1 MYLFDSSSLVNL
13 VKRGI
18 VKPFVEGVTLDLA
31 IYESIN
37 AVWKEYML
45 LKRIDEETALR
56 FVSIISRVFEVMEV
70 TSMSGLESEVFKLAS
85 KENLT
90 VYDASYLYV
99 SVGRKLTLVTDDW
112 KLRSIA
118 SKYTRVLASGD
129 LT

>member
-13 VKRGI
+13 VKKGI

-37 AVWKEYML
+37 AVWKEYVL

-56 FVSIISRVFEVMEV
+56 FVSTISRVFEAMEV
-70 TSMSGLESEVFKLAS
+70 TSISGLESEIFKLAS

-90 VYDASYLYV
+90 VYDASYLCV
-99 SVGRKLTLVTDDW
+99 AVGRRLTLVTDDW

>member
-13 VKRGI
+13 VKKGI

-37 AVWKEYML
+37 AVWKEYVL

>member
-13 VKRGI
+13 VKKGI

-31 IYESIN
+31 IYESIS
-37 AVWKEYML
+37 VIWKEYVL

-56 FVSIISRVFEVMEV
+56 FVSTISRVFEAMEV
-70 TSMSGLESEVFKLAS
+70 TSISGLESEIFKLAS

-90 VYDASYLYV
+90 VYDASYLCV
-99 SVGRKLTLVTDDW
+99 AVGRRLTLVTDDW

>member
-13 VKRGI
+13 VKKGI

-31 IYESIN
+31 IYESIS
-37 AVWKEYML
+37 AVWKEYVL
-45 LKRIDEETALR
+45 LKRIDGETALR
-56 FVSIISRVFEVMEV
+56 FVSIISRVFEAMEV
-70 TSMSGLESEVFKLAS
+70 TSISGLESEVFKLAS

-90 VYDASYLYV
+90 VYDASYLCV
-99 SVGRKLTLVTDDW
+99 AVRRRLTLVTDDW

>member
-13 VKRGI
+13 VKKGI

-37 AVWKEYML
+37 AVWKEYVL

-56 FVSIISRVFEVMEV
+56 LVSIISRVFEVMEV

>member
-13 VKRGI
+13 VKKGI

-31 IYESIN
+31 IYESIS
-37 AVWKEYML
+37 AVWKEYVL
-45 LKRIDEETALR
+45 LNRIDGETALR
-56 FVSIISRVFEVMEV
+56 FVSIISRVFEAMEV
-70 TSMSGLESEVFKLAS
+70 TSISGLESEVFKLAS

-90 VYDASYLYV
+90 VYDASYLCV
-99 SVGRKLTLVTDDW
+99 AVRRRLTLVTDDW